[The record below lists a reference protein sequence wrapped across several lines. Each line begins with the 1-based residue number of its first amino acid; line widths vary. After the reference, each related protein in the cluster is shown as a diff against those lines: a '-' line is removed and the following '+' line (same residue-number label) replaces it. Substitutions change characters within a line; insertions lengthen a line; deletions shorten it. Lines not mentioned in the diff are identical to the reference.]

1 MARATQKYDESNI
14 KRIKGLDAVRTR
26 PGMYL
31 GERGDAM
38 IFQGLKE
45 LIDNC
50 YDEFSA
56 GRNKFIYVHADNKTN
71 TFIVADKA
79 QGIPIGLVPSDP
91 ENPRSKKVSTL
102 TLIFT
107 ELHTGGKFDDKAY
120 KTSKG
125 THGVGAAATNAVSS
139 SFEVWTHRDRA
150 WHYQQFKLGK
160 PVADLAKVAKLP
172 ASLLNSLTYKP
183 VCGSIVRVTPDQTIV
198 SKDGGKT
205 KAKLNLSFT
214 ADWLKALAQLNPGL
228 EITFSANGKSKTFLN
243 SKGLNQILVDRMKE
257 LDVEAS
263 GKPFIYESANM
274 SVAIQWS
281 TYSDDDAL
289 RTYVESGYTR
299 DGGEHEVGFRN
310 ALAKVIRVFS
320 KKTDKYA
327 PKDLYYGMIGVLNYR
342 MSGAEYSGQT
352 KDRLTS
358 NVAPDI
364 EKELLPVLTA
374 FFNKHKS
381 LARAV
386 IRRAL
391 DVKKSKDEFKRTL
404 DAVAKAKKKSKN
416 LLPASLIASPK
427 ATALTRELF
436 IVEGDS
442 AGGTSKKARDASF
455 QEVAKLTGKIANA
468 ARMKLHQLLESKAV
482 QDILTCIGYNFDSH
496 RTDADTYSKL
506 RVNKIL
512 LLPDADEDG
521 KHITVLLLTLIHKLM
536 PKLFEDG
543 KVYVVDAPLFS
554 AYYKGKRYFGAT
566 HQEVA
571 KQLPKSVSKDLIMRA
586 KGWGEIGHETLAH
599 VAFDPKT
606 RTTIQVKPVRG
617 KELKHFEALVGN
629 DSLAR
634 KELLGL

>member
-1 MARATQKYDESNI
+1 MLPPISDVKVTMARTTQKYDESNI
-14 KRIKGLDAVRTR
+14 KRLKGLDAVRSK

-38 IFQGLKE
+38 VFQSIKE

-56 GRNKFIYVHADNKTN
+56 GRNKFIYVQADNKTN

-107 ELHTGGKFDDKAY
+107 KLHTGGKFDDKAY

-139 SFEVWTHRDRA
+139 TFEVWTHRDRA
-150 WHYQQFKLGK
+150 WHYQQFKCGK
-160 PVADLAKVAKLP
+160 PVSELTKITKLP
-172 ASLLNSLTYKP
+172 LALTKALSYKP
-183 VCGSIVRVTPDQTIV
+183 VCGSIVRIIPDQSIV

-205 KAKLNLSFT
+205 KAKLNLQFT

-228 EITFSANGKSKTFLN
+228 EITFSANGKQKTFLN
-243 SKGLNQILVDRMKE
+243 SNGLKQILIDRLKE
-257 LDVEAS
+257 LDAEGS
-263 GKPFIYESANM
+263 GKPIIYESPTM

-310 ALAKVIRVFS
+310 ALAKVVRPFA

-327 PKDLYYGMIGVLNYR
+327 PKDLYYGLIGVLNYR

-364 EKELLPVLTA
+364 EKELVPVLTA
-374 FFNKHKS
+374 FFNKNKS
-381 LARAV
+381 MARAV
-386 IRRAL
+386 IRRAM

-404 DAVAKAKKKSKN
+404 DAVAKAKKKSKL

-427 ATALTRELF
+427 ASPKTRELF

-442 AGGTSKKARDASF
+442 AGGTSKKARDANF

-482 QDILTCIGYNFDSH
+482 QDILTCIG
-496 RTDADTYSKL
+496 
-506 RVNKIL
+506 
-512 LLPDADEDG
+512 
-521 KHITVLLLTLIHKLM
+521 
-536 PKLFEDG
+536 
-543 KVYVVDAPLFS
+543 
-554 AYYKGKRYFGAT
+554 
-566 HQEVA
+566 
-571 KQLPKSVSKDLIMRA
+571 
-586 KGWGEIGHETLAH
+586 
-599 VAFDPKT
+599 
-606 RTTIQVKPVRG
+606 
-617 KELKHFEALVGN
+617 
-629 DSLAR
+629 
-634 KELLGL
+634 

>member
-1 MARATQKYDESNI
+1 MARRSVEPQKYNESNI
-14 KRIKGLDAVRTR
+14 QRVKGLDGVRKR

-38 IFQGLKE
+38 VFQSIKE
-45 LIDNC
+45 LIDNG

-56 GRNKFIYVHADNKTN
+56 GRNKFIYVQADNKTN

-139 SFEVWTHRDRA
+139 VFEVWTHRDRA
-150 WHYQQFKLGK
+150 WHYQQFKCGK
-160 PVADLAKVAKLP
+160 PVSALTKITKLP
-172 ASLLNSLTYKP
+172 LALTKSLSYKP
-183 VCGSIVRVTPDQTIV
+183 VCGSIIRIVPDQSIV

-205 KAKLNLSFT
+205 KAKLNLQFT

-228 EITFSANGKSKTFLN
+228 EITFSANGKQKTFLN
-243 SKGLNQILVDRMKE
+243 SNGLKQILIDRLKE
-257 LDVEAS
+257 LDAEGS
-263 GKPFIYESANM
+263 GKPIIYESATM

-310 ALAKVIRVFS
+310 ALAKVIRPFA

-327 PKDLYYGMIGVLNYR
+327 PKDLYYGLIGVLNYR

-364 EKELLPVLTA
+364 EKELVPVLTA
-374 FFNKHKS
+374 FFNKNKS
-381 LARAV
+381 TARSV
-386 IRRAL
+386 IRRAM

-404 DAVAKAKKKSKN
+404 DAVANAKKKSKN

-442 AGGTSKKARDASF
+442 AGGCHFSDVSVLLADGSTKTFEQLVED
-455 QEVAKLTGKIANA
+455 EAKGIQNQGIAFDLATGKPEVFTMVEPRII
-468 ARMKLHQLLESKAV
+468 KEVTEYIELELA
-482 QDILTCIGYNFDSH
+482 DGTIWRGT
-496 RTDADTYSKL
+496 TDH
-506 RVNKIL
+506 
-512 LLPDADEDG
+512 PW
-521 KHITVLLLTLIHKLM
+521 LLTDGTYKAACDLM
-536 PKLFEDG
+536 PDDD
-543 KVYVVDAPLFS
+543 V
-554 AYYKGKRYFGAT
+554 
-566 HQEVA
+566 QEIPH
-571 KQLPKSVSKDLIMRA
+571 LPSL
-586 KGWGEIGHETLAH
+586 LA
-599 VAFDPKT
+599 
-606 RTTIQVKPVRG
+606 
-617 KELKHFEALVGN
+617 
-629 DSLAR
+629 S
-634 KELLGL
+634 